1 MNNLELR
8 DHITFQSDNQALM
21 LDEGFDDACIG
32 ITEHTVS
39 GDKKVYA
46 VYDFDLLVEIIMNEW
61 KLTQDEAMD
70 YIGVNI
76 TATGAEN
83 YPMIFYSR

>member
-32 ITEHTVS
+32 ITEHTVG

-46 VYDFDLLVEIIMNEW
+46 VYDFDLLVDEIMAKIKDDIKPFDAPTLN
-61 KLTQDEAMD
+61 
-70 YIGVNI
+70 
-76 TATGAEN
+76 
-83 YPMIFYSR
+83 